1 DCIVRLGQLLC
12 RWAVQQEPPLS
23 LRVGAHSGNVS
34 MMTLPNGS
42 QAFYG
47 EAVFQAKRLAQSA
60 PNDCCV
66 HILKSTKGKLNV
78 LERLPFTLSKGN
90 ESYYLE
96 PSSLMPEEAPLSV
109 GHEVSPDSS
118 EVCTPEFRNMLIEHG
133 IDISLFGKGQA
144 RTLDEFY
151 RNVVVQKKSY
161 LIGHYRPRKL
171 ERHMELVHISLQA
184 VGKNGQYFE
193 LRLESEIMQDGCLVR
208 RNQRPVIS
216 VEE

>member
-1 DCIVRLGQLLC
+1 MSGSTEACIPSFVSNFGSLL
-12 RWAVQQEPPLS
+12 
-23 LRVGAHSGNVS
+23 
-34 MMTLPNGS
+34 
-42 QAFYG
+42 
-47 EAVFQAKRLAQSA
+47 
-60 PNDCCV
+60 
-66 HILKSTKGKLNV
+66 
-78 LERLPFTLSKGN
+78 N

-216 VEE
+216 VEEGAGWKVAF